1 MFHIDEGSGKNDP
14 ESVSWTGSSPNVN
27 QFFRLAETQTTCE
40 NVASVD
46 SQLYCAGRPSFVIL
60 LG

>member
-46 SQLYCAGRPSFVIL
+46 LQL
-60 LG
+60 